1 MKTVVLI
8 KITPLFILALPL
20 FAGNFEQ
27 FLDIKANY
35 TMRNEACLALHG
47 NSDPEII
54 AVMRASLEN
63 TQLQACAA
71 ANLRVAGA
79 SKELLDALMA
89 SDPTARAV
97 AARELGA
104 MQKPEFI
111 TPLRRAA
118 DDRDLLVASNAIEG
132 LVRYEDHSTAP
143 QLRDIA
149 LMGGVLTSLALDTL
163 IDWHDPEVLAIG
175 RKLIIREAPGDQ
187 LAGIRAIGLTG
198 DESDL
203 PKLREL
209 SKDDK
214 TLASGGRGFG
224 LMPAISISRAAKV
237 AIRNIGQV
245 TRPGAAN

>member
-1 MKTVVLI
+1 
-8 KITPLFILALPL
+8 
-20 FAGNFEQ
+20 
-27 FLDIKANY
+27 
-35 TMRNEACLALHG
+35 
-47 NSDPEII
+47 
-54 AVMRASLEN
+54 
-63 TQLQACAA
+63 
-71 ANLRVAGA
+71 
-79 SKELLDALMA
+79 
-89 SDPTARAV
+89 
-97 AARELGA
+97 

-132 LVRYEDHSTAP
+132 LVRYEDHSTAL